1 MPASSGVICQKGLTK
16 GLAMF
21 LSQMKK
27 ETLNV
32 KIFLFSELTD
42 IHKVMTSWALGV
54 LSSSRK
60 SDQSIFKKNKLK
72 PN

>member
-1 MPASSGVICQKGLTK
+1 
-16 GLAMF
+16 MF
-21 LSQMKK
+21 VCRVKK

-42 IHKVMTSWALGV
+42 IHKVMTSLALGV

-60 SDQSIFKKNKLK
+60 SDQLTFKKNKLK
-72 PN
+72 PI